1 MKILGLE
8 TSSDLEG
15 VAILAD
21 ERILVNCQLRV
32 QTGHSQKL
40 LSLIDLSLSQAGLGL
55 REVDLLA
62 VSLGPGS
69 FTGLRIGLATA
80 KGICLAQGVPLVG
93 IPTLDGLAFGFPS
106 TSHFICP
113 LLDARRGEV
122 YAALYSREEG
132 DLERKSPWLVVGI
145 KELASH
151 IGRKTIFLGEGAR
164 IYRKELR
171 DILGEKALFAPDG
184 WFEPSAANIAWLAK
198 ERLKEEGGKGLDEV
212 EPLYLMR
219 PKVKPRKG

>member
-55 REVDLLA
+55 REIDLLA

-93 IPTLDGLAFGFPS
+93 IPTLDGLALCGS
-106 TSHFICP
+106 LGSLSICP

-122 YAALYSREEG
+122 YAAFYRQG
-132 DLERKSPWLVVGI
+132 KKGLERRSSWLVLRI
-145 KELASH
+145 EELAAQ
-151 IGRKTIFLGEGAR
+151 IEERVVFFGEGAR
-164 IYRKELR
+164 VYKEKL
-171 DILGEKALFAPDG
+171 IGELGEKATFAPEG
-184 WFEPSAANIAWLAK
+184 WDEPSPVNIALLA
-198 ERLKEEGGKGLDEV
+198 RDRFGLEGGAALDSI
-212 EPLYLMR
+212 EPLYLRR
-219 PKVKPRKG
+219 PPAKPRKE